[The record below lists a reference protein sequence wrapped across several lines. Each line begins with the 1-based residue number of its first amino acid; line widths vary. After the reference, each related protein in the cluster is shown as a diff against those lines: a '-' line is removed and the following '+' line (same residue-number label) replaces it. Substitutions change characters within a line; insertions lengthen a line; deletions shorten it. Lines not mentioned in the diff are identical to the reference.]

1 MAKDQDAKRRIISEL
16 AEARLG
22 LTGAGSIVKN
32 RLDIPKRVS
41 VSLRRNSW
49 SWLSLAAILGWVLA
63 RLPFRRKKIYLE
75 AGSRRGLK
83 GEEKKA
89 ERKRDLAWMVWDGV
103 WSLAKPLLTAYIGRK
118 LAQTTGN
125 SHWRKG

>member
-1 MAKDQDAKRRIISEL
+1 MAKDEDAKRRLINEI

-22 LTGAGSIVKN
+22 ISGTSAIVTEQLN
-32 RLDIPKRVS
+32 IPARVS
-41 VSLRRNSW
+41 ATFRRYSW
-49 SWLSLAAILGWVLA
+49 GWMSIAAIVGWLLA

-75 AGSRRGLK
+75 AGSRRRLR
-83 GEEKKA
+83 EEKKA
-89 ERKRDLAWMVWDGV
+89 ERKRDLGWLIWDGV
-103 WSLAKPLLTAYIGRK
+103 WSIAKPLLTAYIGRK